1 MFRSRLFLLICI
13 ILALPI
19 QGYAQS
25 EPPSRAER
33 VEALR
38 AYVTPLRSVDP
49 AHEDFSD
56 LAPLKDL
63 IGDRRMVILGEPTHG
78 DGTAFLAKSRLVKFL
93 HQEMDFDVLA
103 FETGLYDLRRATARA
118 STPEEYVQAAAEN
131 LSRPWARSKQARPAL
146 RYAAQTTQTNDSLHL
161 AGIDIA
167 TRQDSVFRRH
177 LRAHLEANDLW
188 QSHIVDANIDRP
200 LRKLLANPMY
210 RPDSTTYRQF
220 VEGLRGVADELRDG
234 EDEDFFWAQMIEN
247 VDAMAQ
253 TAWERRYGP
262 RNRQMADNLAW
273 LAQEAYS
280 GDKIIVWVA
289 SSHGIRN
296 LSSIERINADRS
308 YDGQKSMGDYLANG
322 FDGGIYTLG
331 MTAHEGTYG
340 AFYWKRREGQTI
352 SSPSRNSL
360 EDLLGALSYDYSL
373 LDFTTVPDS
382 HWLSQPQV
390 ARPLGYEEMRAD
402 WTRVMDGMLFIRT
415 MAPNTE
421 IQE

>member
-1 MFRSRLFLLICI
+1 MSCVRLFSLVCI
-13 ILALPI
+13 VLALPGW
-19 QGYAQS
+19 GYAQS
-25 EPPSRAER
+25 ETPSHSER

-38 AYVTPLRSVDP
+38 PYVTPLRSVDP
-49 AHEDFSD
+49 SDEDFSD

-63 IGDRRMVILGEPTHG
+63 IRDRRMIILGEPTHG

-93 HQEMDFDVLA
+93 HREMDFDVLA
-103 FETGLYDLRRATARA
+103 FETGLYDLRWATAQA
-118 STPEEYVQAAAEN
+118 SSTEEYVQAAAEN
-131 LSRPWARSKQARPAL
+131 LSRPWAQSKQARPVL

-167 TRQDSVFRRH
+167 TRHESVFRRQ
-177 LRAHLEANDLW
+177 LRAHLERNDLW
-188 QSHIVDANIDRP
+188 QSHLIDANIETP
-200 LRKLLANPMY
+200 IRKLLANPMY

-220 VEGLRGVADELRDG
+220 VEGLRELADQLRGGNGKDV
-234 EDEDFFWAQMIEN
+234 FWAQMIEN

-273 LAQEAYS
+273 LAREAYS
-280 GDKIIVWVA
+280 GEKVIVWVA

-308 YDGQKSMGDYLANG
+308 YEGQTSMGDYLANRFG
-322 FDGGIYTLG
+322 GGIYTLG
-331 MTAHEGTYG
+331 VTAHEGTYG
-340 AFYWKRREGQTI
+340 AFYWEQQESQKI
-352 SSPSRNSL
+352 SPPSKNSL

-402 WTRVMDGMLFIRT
+402 WTTVMDGMLFIRS
-415 MAPNTE
+415 MEPNTK
-421 IQE
+421 IQD